1 MHAVVRRYSGPG
13 AQELFEEFERKHG
26 SVEGTL
32 EQAMRGVPGFVA
44 YTLVRTQ
51 EGGVSV
57 TVCQDKASTEK
68 SVQVA
73 RDWIRQN
80 LTTSANP
87 PEVLD
92 GDVLL
97 QLT

>member
-13 AQELFEEFERKHG
+13 ASELFEEFARKQG
-26 SVEGTL
+26 SRESL
-32 EQAMRGVPGFVA
+32 EQAIRAVPGVVA

-57 TVCQDKASTEK
+57 TVSQDKAATDK

-92 GDVLL
+92 GDVLVHF
-97 QLT
+97 T

>member
-13 AQELFEEFERKHG
+13 AQELFEEFESKHG

-57 TVCQDKASTEK
+57 TVCQDKASTRP
-68 SVQVA
+68 A
-73 RDWIRQN
+73 R
-80 LTTSANP
+80 TSPSRWPAT
-87 PEVLD
+87 
-92 GDVLL
+92 GSGR
-97 QLT
+97 T

>member
-1 MHAVVRRYSGPG
+1 MHAVMRRYSGAG
-13 AQELFEEFERKHG
+13 ALELFEEFERKKG
-26 SVEGTL
+26 SVESL
-32 EQAMRGVPGFVA
+32 EQAMRRVPGLVA
-44 YTLVRTQ
+44 YTLVRTP

-57 TVCQDKASTEK
+57 TVCQDKAATDQ

-73 RDWIRQN
+73 RDWLRQN
-80 LTTSANP
+80 LSTSANT

-97 QLT
+97 HFT

>member
-1 MHAVVRRYSGPG
+1 MHAVVRRYAG
-13 AQELFEEFERKHG
+13 AGASELFAEFERKQG
-26 SVEGTL
+26 GGESL
-32 EQAMRGVPGFVA
+32 EQAIRRVPGVLA
-44 YTLVRTQ
+44 YTLMRTP

-57 TVCQDKASTEK
+57 TVCQDQAATDQ

-73 RDWIRQN
+73 RDWLQQN
-80 LTTSANP
+80 LSTSANP

-97 QLT
+97 HFA

>member
-13 AQELFEEFERKHG
+13 ASELFEEFERKHG
-26 SVEGTL
+26 SVEATL

-57 TVCQDKASTEK
+57 TICRDKASTEK

-80 LTTSANP
+80 LQASANP

-97 QLT
+97 QLS

>member
-1 MHAVVRRYSGPG
+1 MYAVVRRYSGAG
-13 AQELFEEFERKHG
+13 ASELFEEFARKQG
-26 SVEGTL
+26 SVESL
-32 EQAMRGVPGFVA
+32 EQAMRRVPGLVD
-44 YTLVRTQ
+44 YTLMRTP

-57 TVCQDKASTEK
+57 TVCQDKAATDQ

-73 RDWIRQN
+73 RDWLRQN
-80 LTTSANP
+80 LSASANP

-97 QLT
+97 HFT

>member
-13 AQELFEEFERKHG
+13 ASELFEEFARKQG
-26 SVEGTL
+26 SRESL
-32 EQAMRGVPGFVA
+32 EQAIRAVPGVVA

-57 TVCQDKASTEK
+57 TVSQDKAATDK

-73 RDWIRQN
+73 RDWIRQT

-92 GDVLL
+92 GDVLVHF
-97 QLT
+97 T